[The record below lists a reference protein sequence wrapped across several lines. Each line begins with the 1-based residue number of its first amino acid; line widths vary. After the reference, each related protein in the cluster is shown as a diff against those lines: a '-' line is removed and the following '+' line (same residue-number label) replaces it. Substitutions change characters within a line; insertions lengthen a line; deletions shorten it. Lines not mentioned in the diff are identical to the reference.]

1 MLHSALQL
9 LDRSAQ
15 ELGVDE
21 GAIEVFAAACVF
33 VAAKVELEPAA
44 VPSLES
50 VLAKLRST
58 PHGRVAA
65 QTFQRL
71 ELGLLGILEWSAVSA
86 TCAHFLPSYARRLP
100 DSGPLCGREGHSFL
114 DHALLVVAEE
124 RGRGGLSHPPS
135 QVSATILYLTLA
147 ETMPSARAAEAVEQ
161 VTGYGLDRDLGGCLE
176 ELERAT
182 TAWQRI
188 RSKLPKGVSPRSTL
202 NAPEDAGSPGSSVHP
217 LGGTTS

>member
-1 MLHSALQL
+1 M
-9 LDRSAQ
+9 
-15 ELGVDE
+15 
-21 GAIEVFAAACVF
+21 
-33 VAAKVELEPAA
+33 
-44 VPSLES
+44 
-50 VLAKLRST
+50 
-58 PHGRVAA
+58 
-65 QTFQRL
+65 
-71 ELGLLGILEWSAVSA
+71 
-86 TCAHFLPSYARRLP
+86 
-100 DSGPLCGREGHSFL
+100 
-114 DHALLVVAEE
+114 VVAEE

-217 LGGTTS
+217 LGGATS